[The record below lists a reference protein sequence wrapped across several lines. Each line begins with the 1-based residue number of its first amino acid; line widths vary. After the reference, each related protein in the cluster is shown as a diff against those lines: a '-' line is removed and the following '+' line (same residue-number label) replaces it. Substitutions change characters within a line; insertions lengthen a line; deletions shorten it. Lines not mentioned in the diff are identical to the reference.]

1 MGDVSFCAM
10 QFPTPE
16 KHTSQD
22 EDASDPSR
30 TTIRRWEKRD
40 LPSRTLSWLA
50 HGAKGPASWLS
61 SPAEACSRALLVR
74 GLAAFCG
81 AVRCGAAA
89 HSAVPEES
97 HHGVVVVG
105 LGLGVRAQGYGLAQ
119 VPGPPV
125 ITTIDVVKTETG
137 DLFPRSKGSSVQP
150 CKVSN
155 SPGSTPTLRHYDCAD
170 PLFVDK
176 SHAGAASWH
185 GFHFHVFAWQSP
197 GALTSWCQ
205 VARHTP
211 PPRTSSSCTPH
222 PYQPIVTIPEVPVPT
237 VKSPSASASQLHPTQ
252 MQPPWGLGKGFW
264 VLPPC
269 PPSHMPASLHAAV
282 FGWDHC
288 AQKSRSSAAWRT
300 CPCSQGGVT
309 IGQRLPSSGPV
320 SSSDTWGHLRTGST
334 LSRENA
340 LRPSYFILRLGP

>member
-211 PPRTSSSCTPH
+211 PPGRLPHAPPTPTNPSLPFPRSQSPLSSPH
-222 PYQPIVTIPEVPVPT
+222 LHLHLNSIRPRCNPPGAWARASGS
-237 VKSPSASASQLHPTQ
+237 SPLVRHPTCQ
-252 MQPPWGLGKGFW
+252 HPCMQPFLDGITALKSLEVLQPGAPVLARKAVSPLGKGYLPQGRSR
-264 VLPPC
+264 VLIRG
-269 PPSHMPASLHAAV
+269 A
-282 FGWDHC
+282 
-288 AQKSRSSAAWRT
+288 T
-300 CPCSQGGVT
+300 
-309 IGQRLPSSGPV
+309 
-320 SSSDTWGHLRTGST
+320 
-334 LSRENA
+334 
-340 LRPSYFILRLGP
+340 